1 MSDNFLSKQAFADS
15 LAIRQAVIVLISF
28 LPDEKKAMVKD
39 LLNKTA
45 DDLSSTPLTDIPGIT
60 PENSKEFAKLIAD
73 SFLKRAFR
81 ILCHVKNS
89 TASSHYSAALQ
100 NKSPTATMS

>member
-73 SFLKRAFR
+73 SFLNLAEL
-81 ILCHVKNS
+81 ISTSENS
-89 TASSHYSAALQ
+89 
-100 NKSPTATMS
+100 SPTPHQ

>member
-45 DDLSSTPLTDIPGIT
+45 DDL
-60 PENSKEFAKLIAD
+60 
-73 SFLKRAFR
+73 
-81 ILCHVKNS
+81 
-89 TASSHYSAALQ
+89 
-100 NKSPTATMS
+100 